1 LSPIAL
7 KAEALIPLP
16 NIGPSLFSSTQLLTN
31 NYDQGG
37 FRLDHYFGNS
47 DQLFAC
53 YATSS
58 QHELDPLPIN
68 GSGVPGFPVAN
79 NITTNSATVS
89 YVHLYSPELVQTARI
104 AFFRNVFLEDSSTMV
119 LSCQPPR
126 LLQLALKLFS
136 S

>member
-1 LSPIAL
+1 
-7 KAEALIPLP
+7 
-16 NIGPSLFSSTQLLTN
+16 LFSSTQLLTN

-47 DQLFAC
+47 DQLFAR

-89 YVHLYSPELVQTARI
+89 YVHLYSPENRI
-104 AFFRNVFLEDSSTMV
+104 FPECVSGGFFHNGVKLPAAAFAATGFEVHFLAVATMKPE
-119 LSCQPPR
+119 LSR
-126 LLQLALKLFS
+126 AN
-136 S
+136 